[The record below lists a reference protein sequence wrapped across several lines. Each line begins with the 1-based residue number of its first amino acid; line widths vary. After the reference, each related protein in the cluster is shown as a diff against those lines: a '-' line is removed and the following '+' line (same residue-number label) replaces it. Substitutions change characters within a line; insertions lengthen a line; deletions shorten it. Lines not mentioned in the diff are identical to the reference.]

1 MSLFAS
7 SSLWSRHL
15 PHNATNQKFKFN
27 PSALPKRFYTHQPIA
42 FHGSSSFNY
51 NVRSLRQRNPTKPI
65 SFIVS
70 ASSAAIAATDDSTP
84 FFPTRMLHIIRQIAA
99 FGLPALMVP
108 LADPLMSL
116 VDTVALGQ
124 WAGSLQLAALG
135 PCSLV
140 FNFAFYSFTALSVST
155 VSLIA
160 ERLRSGRGTA
170 EHALSTALFLG
181 ATGGILISC
190 IFLLWG
196 PQLLAMTG
204 CDPSLLGTSWQY
216 LRIRCL
222 AAPAAIITQVAQAGL
237 LGQRDSKTPLK
248 IVLLSIFISLLG
260 DVVLIG
266 GLGMGVAGAA
276 WTTLAAQFLSAT
288 MLLQALQKSKVKPPF
303 ELPSRHEVSAL
314 MATASTL
321 GIFYI
326 AKTTSYLFLQATAT
340 RLPALLLAAHQPV
353 WQLWGLAS
361 FTNSP
366 IEQSALAFLP
376 AATST
381 REKKELITVLMGLGA
396 ISGLF
401 CSLIAH
407 GIPAVAPGLLTA
419 DKALWSSMQ
428 SVWLPGTLA
437 LMACGL
443 DVSATGV
450 LLACKDR
457 WYVARSMIISG
468 SALIAF
474 LHWTAANPNGIG
486 GVGGGIGGSLVG
498 VWWGLFA
505 FFIARSLQSL
515 PRVFF
520 KHLNAELPLASSSYS
535 SMDGSKELAGGGSS
549 DGAVGDGDDDGDL
562 EPRITDELN
571 VSGA

>member
-1 MSLFAS
+1 MSAFAS
-7 SSLWSRHL
+7 YSFRSGHL
-15 PHNATNQKFKFN
+15 QQNAQISNYKSN
-27 PSALPKRFYTHQPIA
+27 LSALSRRRITHQPLA
-42 FHGSSSFNY
+42 SYRSSHNKY
-51 NVRSLRQRNPTKPI
+51 NVHTFRQRKYTRPI
-65 SFIVS
+65 PFVVS
-70 ASSAAIAATDDSTP
+70 VSTAALAVTTAPDDSTP
-84 FFPTRMLHIIRQIAA
+84 FFPKRMLSIIKQIAV
-99 FGLPALMVP
+99 FGLPAVMVP
-108 LADPLMSL
+108 IADPLMSL

-160 ERLRSGRGTA
+160 ERLRKGHGT

-181 ATGGILISC
+181 ATGGILVSS
-190 IFLLWG
+190 IFVLFG
-196 PQLLAMTG
+196 PQLLAATG
-204 CDPSLLGTSWQY
+204 CDPSLLVTSWQY

-248 IVLLSIFISLLG
+248 IVLLSLLVSLLG
-260 DVVLIG
+260 DILLIG
-266 GLGMGVAGAA
+266 ALGMGVAGAA
-276 WTTLAAQFLSAT
+276 WTTLAAQYLSAT
-288 MLLQALQKSKVKPPF
+288 MLLQALQKSKVKPPL
-303 ELPSRHEVSAL
+303 ELPSRQEIGAL

-340 RLPALLLAAHQPV
+340 RLPALLLASHQPV

-361 FTNSP
+361 FTNTP
-366 IEQSALAFLP
+366 LEQSALAFIP
-376 AATST
+376 AATSI
-381 REKKELITVLMGLGA
+381 REKREFITVLLGLGA
-396 ISGLF
+396 ISGIF

-419 DKALWSSMQ
+419 DRALWSHMQ

-437 LMACGL
+437 LLACGL

-468 SALIAF
+468 SALVAF
-474 LHWTAANPNGIG
+474 LQWTANGGGG
-486 GVGGGIGGSLVG
+486 GVSGSLVG

-505 FFIARSLQSL
+505 FFLARSLQSL
-515 PRVFF
+515 PRVLI
-520 KHLNAELPLASSSYS
+520 KHLNGEAETESNSKVISS
-535 SMDGSKELAGGGSS
+535 GENGGEGVH
-549 DGAVGDGDDDGDL
+549 GENLVPGVA
-562 EPRITDELN
+562 DELN
-571 VSGA
+571 LGGA